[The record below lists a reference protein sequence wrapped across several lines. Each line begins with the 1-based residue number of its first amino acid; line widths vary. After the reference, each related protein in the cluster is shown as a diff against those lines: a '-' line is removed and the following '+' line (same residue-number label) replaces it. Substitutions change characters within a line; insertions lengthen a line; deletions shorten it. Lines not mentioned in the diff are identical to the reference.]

1 MPPITDNFHVNELF
15 CLFSII
21 NLRSNNE
28 LNATAYK
35 TSNTSNKIILLLF
48 SKYKIDKGIHKDEKN
63 KIETYK
69 LINFLKFF
77 VSKFDNFFIKRKK
90 YEKVIYPI
98 APKSIEKTI

>member
-1 MPPITDNFHVNELF
+1 MPPITDNFHIKELF

-28 LNATAYK
+28 LNATIYK

-69 LINFLKFF
+69 LINF
-77 VSKFDNFFIKRKK
+77 
-90 YEKVIYPI
+90 
-98 APKSIEKTI
+98 SI

>member
-1 MPPITDNFHVNELF
+1 MPPITDNFHIKELF

-28 LNATAYK
+28 LNATTYK

-77 VSKFDNFFIKRKK
+77 VLGLLK
-90 YEKVIYPI
+90 
-98 APKSIEKTI
+98 